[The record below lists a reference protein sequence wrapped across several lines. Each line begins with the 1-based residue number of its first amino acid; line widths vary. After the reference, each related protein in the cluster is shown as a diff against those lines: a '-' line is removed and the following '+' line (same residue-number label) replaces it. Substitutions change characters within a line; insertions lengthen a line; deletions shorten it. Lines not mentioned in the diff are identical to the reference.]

1 MRRPRIGNR
10 RVSVVFVA
18 AVVVLSTAGLLS
30 VVGLSTPAALASP
43 PGASGGAIAPAALP
57 VTHGDLLVLPGETY
71 VIQPN
76 GAGNV
81 YYQGG
86 NITVDAGGTLIVKD
100 TLLEFVEFVANS
112 GTAMQRLSHIYHFTV
127 AGTVEFTNSTVT
139 TDVQVLNAYA
149 KLYFS
154 VGGTLTSWN
163 STFAFPGWFDVSG
176 ASAVAT
182 LNDSVITHNPQVAN
196 LSEPSAI
203 YADTLYAPTVSVSAG
218 AQLNLF
224 GTQVLNTYSD
234 NVLASGAPNPTPLT
248 SSGGSLGTLG
258 TLNQTVHGP
267 SDSANLTLDWSY
279 PAAGAA
285 SGTVTISYSN
295 GASVPATASVEVW
308 YDATN
313 YSLGSVSLRN
323 GTSAG
328 ATVQVPFSPALIS
341 AISARGMLNYLNYTG
356 DFGVTP
362 ALIGVQLTNTAGP
375 ATTVSGISFQ
385 LNTTGRS
392 YDLTVSGVGSRL
404 SAVDSAVDVNWA
416 PIPASPYSVTS
427 PYPWNS
433 NKLVFTGGAVGYLAN
448 LSAPN
453 SIPGVFSASA
463 VLPDA
468 TSQVYFYRW
477 AEFHFTGASSL
488 VAVAGAHVTPYYAY
502 NANQSN
508 NITTTAVNDLASA
521 DPAIWGYV
529 NYWDALNGVTSYA
542 TSNVNGEAFVLL
554 ASGNLTG
561 PTLPDGIFLG
571 GYHIGVS
578 VPAVGVADQWF
589 NWSVSPYPTGVALG
603 TPGYQSPDI
612 APTQAFAA
620 YYGSVSF
627 ATQTTANGTLDPSA
641 TVRIGQELG
650 FWVTAIDA
658 GTAPVTSVS
667 AALYYNASASTPL
680 STFSQSGLQMNTSGQ
695 TFQFNITW
703 LVTDAV
709 TGLQHTTFSQPMY
722 LVLEWNQGNASRAGG
737 IVPSTMSVTIAPSQ
751 IRVVSATTSAPS
763 TIDVNQQYYASGVI
777 QYNGTQRALV
787 ELFAIPSSGGSSIEI
802 GYADVFSGQTFNL
815 SWFGPLST
823 YLSPGSYTL
832 EVTATYNGVTSAAY
846 GLPGTYTVPA
856 PSTPT
861 KNFLDQVFFGLP
873 LWTWLAIAAAIVVG
887 LVAFLLFARRSA
899 AGKLVECGECG
910 NLIPEDAT
918 VCPKCGAEFE
928 VDLIRCSRCASTIPA
943 NSKYCPECA
952 AQLLGKAGEAGEE
965 AERQSYADFTEKF
978 RAEAKRELG
987 ENYSEGAFWDWWKRQ
1002 PTYTS
1007 YGQWKLQQGQGTP
1020 RTGMTAPPPGSAP
1033 EAAPP
1038 KTPPRDGAAATAP
1051 PAARAAPA
1059 AAPTPATEANLKACP
1074 NCAKEI
1080 PPEYLVC
1087 PFCGAVTQ

>member
-1 MRRPRIGNR
+1 M
-10 RVSVVFVA
+10 A
-18 AVVVLSTAGLLS
+18 TLVVLSTAGLLS
-30 VVGLSTPAALASP
+30 VVGLSTPTAPALTPGPSGAA
-43 PGASGGAIAPAALP
+43 ITPAALP
-57 VTHGDLLVLPGETY
+57 VTHGDLVVLAGETY

-100 TLLEFVEFVANS
+100 TLLEFVEYVANS
-112 GTAMQRLSHIYHFTV
+112 GTAMQRLSHIYQFTV

-139 TDVQVLNAYA
+139 TDAQVLNAYA

-176 ASAVAT
+176 AGAVAT
-182 LNDSVITHNPQVAN
+182 LNGSVITDNPQVAN
-196 LSEPSAI
+196 LNEPAAI
-203 YADTLYAPTVSVSAG
+203 YADTQYAPTISVSAG

-224 GTQVLNTYSD
+224 GSQVLSTYSD

-248 SSGGSLGTLG
+248 SPGGSLGSLG

-285 SGTVTISYSN
+285 SGAVTITYSN
-295 GASVPATASVEVW
+295 GGTIPATATVVVW
-308 YDATN
+308 YAGSS
-313 YSLGSVSLRN
+313 YSLGSVSLSN
-323 GTSAG
+323 GTSTG
-328 ATVQVPFSPALIS
+328 ATVQAPFTAALDS
-341 AISARGMLNYLNYTG
+341 AISARGMLNYLNFTG

-362 ALIGVQLTNTAGP
+362 GKIGVQLTNTGGP
-375 ATTVSGISFQ
+375 TTTVSGISFQ

-392 YDLTVSGVGSRL
+392 YDVSVSGAGSQL
-404 SAVDSAVDVNWA
+404 SAVDSVVDVNWA
-416 PIPASPYSVTS
+416 PIPTSPYALTA

-433 NKLVFTGGAVGYLAN
+433 NKLDFTGGAVGYLAN

-453 SIPGVFSASA
+453 AIPGVFSASA

-468 TSQVYFYRW
+468 ASQVYFYRW
-477 AEFHFTGASSL
+477 AEFHFTGASGL
-488 VAVAGAHVTPYYAY
+488 VAVSGAHVTPYYAY

-508 NITTTAVNDLASA
+508 NATTSAINNIASA

-529 NYWDALNGVTSYA
+529 NYWDTLHGVTSYA
-542 TSNVNGEAFVLL
+542 TSNVAGEAFVLL
-554 ASGNLTG
+554 AAGDLSG
-561 PTLPDGIFLG
+561 PSLPDGIFLG

-578 VPAVGVADQWF
+578 VPAVGIADQWF
-589 NWSVSPYPTGVALG
+589 NWSVSPYPAGVALG

-612 APTQAFAA
+612 APTQAFTA
-620 YYGSVSF
+620 YYGSVGF
-627 ATQTTANGTLDPSA
+627 ATQTTANGTLDPTA
-641 TVRIGQELG
+641 VVRIGQALG
-650 FWVTAIDA
+650 FSVTATDA
-658 GTAPVTSVS
+658 GTAPVTDIGAS
-667 AALYYNASASTPL
+667 LYYNASASTPL
-680 STFSQSGLQMNTSGQ
+680 STVSQSGLQLNTSGQ

-709 TGLQHTTFSQPMY
+709 TGLQHKSFTEPMY

-737 IVPSTMSVTIAPSQ
+737 IVASIVNVTIAPSQ
-751 IRVVSATTSAPS
+751 IRVVRASTTATS
-763 TIDVNQQYYASGVI
+763 TLDVNQQYYANGVI

-787 ELFAIPSSGGSSIEI
+787 ELFAVPTSGGSPIEI

-832 EVTATYNGVTSAAY
+832 EVTATYNGAASAPY
-846 GLPGTYTVPA
+846 GLPGTYTVPS
-856 PSTPT
+856 PSSPT

-873 LWTWLAIAAAIVVG
+873 FWAWLAIAAAIVLG
-887 LVAFLLFARRSA
+887 LVAFLLLARRSA

-1020 RTGMTAPPPGSAP
+1020 RTGMTAPPPGSSP
-1033 EAAPP
+1033 EAEPAPRR
-1038 KTPPRDGAAATAP
+1038 TPPRGGAAATPA
-1051 PAARAAPA
+1051 PAARPAPA
-1059 AAPTPATEANLKACP
+1059 PVPPPATETNLKSCP

>member
-1 MRRPRIGNR
+1 MAG
-10 RVSVVFVA
+10 
-18 AVVVLSTAGLLS
+18 VLASMAGLFSLA
-30 VVGLSTPAALASP
+30 TPALPAPGGPALPAGTVA
-43 PGASGGAIAPAALP
+43 GALLPAALP
-57 VTHGDLLVLPGETY
+57 VTHGDLLVLTGEVYT
-71 VIQPN
+71 IQPN
-76 GAGNV
+76 AGGNT

-86 NITVDAGGTLIVKD
+86 NITVEAGGTLIVKN
-100 TLLEFVEFVANS
+100 TVLEFVQYVANS
-112 GTAMQRLSHIYHFTV
+112 GTAMARLSHIYHFAD

-149 KLYFS
+149 KLN
-154 VGGTLTSWN
+154 LTVTGILTAWN
-163 STFAFPGWFDVSG
+163 TTFAFPGWFAVSG
-176 ASAVAT
+176 GGAEAT
-182 LNDSVITHNPQVAN
+182 LNASVVSANPAVAG
-196 LSEPSAI
+196 LGGKEPSAI
-203 YADTLYAPTVSVSAG
+203 YGDTLYAPTVSVTAG
-218 AQLNLF
+218 AVLNLF
-224 GTQVLNTYSD
+224 GSQVLDTYAD
-234 NVLASGAPNPTPLT
+234 NVLASGAPNPTPLAAT
-248 SSGGSLGTLG
+248 GGSLAPLG
-258 TLNQTVHGP
+258 TLNATVHGP

-279 PAAGAA
+279 PSAGAQ
-285 SGTVTISYSN
+285 SGSVTLNYTNTGST
-295 GASVPATASVEVW
+295 PATASVSVW
-308 YDATN
+308 YALSS
-313 YSLGSVSLRN
+313 YSLGSVTLRN
-323 GTSAG
+323 GTNNG
-328 ATVQVPFSPALIS
+328 TIRLPFSPALLA

-362 ALIGVQLTNTAGP
+362 GEIAVQLTNTAGL
-375 ATTVSGISFQ
+375 ATSINSVAFQ
-385 LNTTGRS
+385 LNTTGRI
-392 YDLTVSGVGSRL
+392 YDVGVAGPGSRL
-404 SAVDSAVDVNWA
+404 SAADATLDLNWA
-416 PIPASPYSVTS
+416 PAPTSPYALTS
-427 PYPWNS
+427 PYPWTS
-433 NKLVFTGGAVGYLAN
+433 NKLVFSGGALGYLAN
-448 LSAPN
+448 VSTSNA
-453 SIPGVFSASA
+453 IPGVFSTSA

-468 TSQVYFYRW
+468 SSQVYFYRM
-477 AEFHFTGASSL
+477 AEFNFTGASGL

-508 NITTTAVNDLASA
+508 NATANALNNLAVA

-529 NYWDALNGVTSYA
+529 DYWDTLHGVTSYA
-542 TSNVNGEAFVLL
+542 TSNVDGQAFVFL
-554 ASGNLTG
+554 AAGNLTG
-561 PTLPDGIFLG
+561 PTLPDGLFLG

-578 VPAVGVADQWF
+578 VPAVGIATQWF
-589 NWSVSPYPTGVALG
+589 NWSVSPYPTGVASG
-603 TPGYQSPDI
+603 TPGYQSPDY
-612 APTQAFAA
+612 APPQTFAG

-627 ATQTTANGTLDPSA
+627 APQVTANGTLDPNA
-641 TVRIGQELG
+641 TVRIGQDLG
-650 FWVTAIDA
+650 FRVTATDA
-658 GTAPVTSVS
+658 GTATVTNVS
-667 AALYYNASASTPL
+667 GWLYYDAAGTTLL
-680 STFSQSGLQMNTSGQ
+680 STFTATGLHLSAPGQ
-695 TFQFNITW
+695 TLQFNLTW

-709 TGLQHTTFSQPMY
+709 TGLHHGTFTQPFY
-722 LVLEWNQGNASRAGG
+722 LVFQWNEGNASRAGG
-737 IVPSTMSVTIAPSQ
+737 TVFATANVSIAPSQ
-751 IRVVSATTSAPS
+751 IRVVSATTTA
-763 TIDVNQQYYASGVI
+763 TTTLDVNQQYYTSGVI

-787 ELFAIPSSGGSSIEI
+787 ELYAVPTSGGSPIEI
-802 GYADVFSGQTFNL
+802 GYADVLSGVTFNM
-815 SWFGPLST
+815 SWSGPLST
-823 YLSPGSYTL
+823 YLTPGSYTL
-832 EVTATYNGVTSAAY
+832 EVTASYDGVNSAAY
-846 GLPGTYTVPA
+846 VLPGTYTVPSPTA
-856 PSTPT
+856 PTTSF
-861 KNFLDQVFFGLP
+861 FLQKFLGLP
-873 LWTWLAIAAAIVVG
+873 FWAWLAIAAAIVVG

-1038 KTPPRDGAAATAP
+1038 KTPPRGGAAATAP

-1059 AAPTPATEANLKACP
+1059 AAPPPATEANLKACP